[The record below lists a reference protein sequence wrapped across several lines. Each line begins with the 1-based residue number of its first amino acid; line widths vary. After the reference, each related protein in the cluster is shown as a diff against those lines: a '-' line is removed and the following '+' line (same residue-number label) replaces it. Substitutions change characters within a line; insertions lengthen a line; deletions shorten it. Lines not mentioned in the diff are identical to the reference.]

1 VGYSPRDSV
10 FDYLQ
15 RLPSQPGY
23 VPELVF
29 IDRKRVIQGQFS
41 GDGPMF
47 QNQDKSIREELDK
60 LLKQPAV
67 SKKNGRPA
75 HKKPS

>member
-1 VGYSPRDSV
+1 M
-10 FDYLQ
+10 FEYLQ

-29 IDRKRVIQGQFS
+29 IDRKRVIQAQFS
-41 GDGPMF
+41 GDSPLF
-47 QNQDKSIREELDK
+47 QNQDKNIREELDK
-60 LLKQPAV
+60 LLKQPAA

-75 HKKPS
+75 AHRKHS